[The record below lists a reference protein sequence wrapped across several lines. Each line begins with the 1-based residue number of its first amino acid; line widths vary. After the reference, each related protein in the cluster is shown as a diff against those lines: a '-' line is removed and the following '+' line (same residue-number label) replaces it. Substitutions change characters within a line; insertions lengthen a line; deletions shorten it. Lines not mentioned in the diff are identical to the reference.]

1 MSLKEYLKSKYNI
14 LNKIL
19 KSISDSRIG
28 EYSAQC
34 SYYTI
39 LSFIPFVILLLTLI
53 QYTGINQD
61 TLFNVIARVIP
72 SNMNDIIIKIIQEVY
87 SKSIGTISISIIFT
101 IWSAGKGLYALSM
114 GFQSI
119 YKTSED
125 ENINYFS
132 LRLRAVI
139 STLIFIVLLIGGL
152 ILLVFS
158 NSLLSFLQN
167 KCGFFKE
174 LSFISEFGAKII
186 FLIATII
193 IFDFIYK
200 FMPKHRVSFKSQIY
214 GAIFGAIALNIVSL
228 VFAKYLDIFK
238 NFSITY
244 GSLTTLMLIMMWTYS
259 CFYTILLGSKLNK
272 IMSYKRKISNE

>member
-152 ILLVFS
+152 IILIL
-158 NSLLSFLQN
+158 
-167 KCGFFKE
+167 
-174 LSFISEFGAKII
+174 KII
-186 FLIATII
+186 
-193 IFDFIYK
+193 
-200 FMPKHRVSFKSQIY
+200 
-214 GAIFGAIALNIVSL
+214 L
-228 VFAKYLDIFK
+228 VI
-238 NFSITY
+238 
-244 GSLTTLMLIMMWTYS
+244 
-259 CFYTILLGSKLNK
+259 
-272 IMSYKRKISNE
+272 